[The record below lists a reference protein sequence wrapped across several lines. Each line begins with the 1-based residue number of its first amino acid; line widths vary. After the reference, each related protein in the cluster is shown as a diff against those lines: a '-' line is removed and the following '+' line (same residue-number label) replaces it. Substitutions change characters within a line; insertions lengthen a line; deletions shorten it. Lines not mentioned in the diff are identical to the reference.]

1 METVQSWLL
10 TSWDP
15 CCQHNHYEPFLLM
28 VFSGELFTR
37 TIHKFKTE
45 YLLIWQKV
53 LEYLDKYQVLWP
65 SSTSKY
71 QVLLNFKRSSTS
83 KYQVLNNLHQVPST
97 STLLDPNPG
106 QHFQNRQIW
115 VVFLFV
121 CFLLAGWKL
130 LHPNVITFN
139 TLCLVEFYI
148 QRYGALQWTPWRSYL
163 KQSICSCL
171 SSYFSGKATK
181 VGSPPNFPKLI
192 SQLWGTL
199 QSQYFV
205 TLFLDSHWTHL
216 WNYFIYYKKETKVG
230 SQHFGYQIW
239 FCTRL
244 LTFGHALL
252 NPSSD
257 SPTLR

>member
-97 STLLDPNPG
+97 STLLDPNPDTLRPG
-106 QHFQNRQIW
+106 QDGCQFPDNFFKRI
-115 VVFLFV
+115 FLN
-121 CFLLAGWKL
+121 K
-130 LHPNVITFN
+130 NVRIYI
-139 TLCLVEFYI
+139 EFH
-148 QRYGALQWTPWRSYL
+148 WS
-163 KQSICSCL
+163 
-171 SSYFSGKATK
+171 
-181 VGSPPNFPKLI
+181 
-192 SQLWGTL
+192 
-199 QSQYFV
+199 
-205 TLFLDSHWTHL
+205 LFLRVQLTIFQ
-216 WNYFIYYKKETKVG
+216 Y
-230 SQHFGYQIW
+230 W
-239 FCTRL
+239 FR
-244 LTFGHALL
+244 
-252 NPSSD
+252 
-257 SPTLR
+257 